1 MQTEKSVKV
10 DRRIRAATL
19 GLWNRNGRTHTVII
33 RLAKRHDDIQAV
45 GRAALKQHH
54 ELLLRR
60 HRSGSHG
67 PLQKRRHGAQ
77 TYHRHTAL
85 LQEISPRKS
94 QVPDAFTTLVLHGN
108 LSCPTSVFEIPGR
121 PAPTRRRRPD
131 PPACADHQAWPARLA
146 GYRVAFRA
154 F

>member
-1 MQTEKSVKV
+1 ARWIRCASGVHDGKLVLAEERLERREALMQTKKSVRV

-19 GLWNRNGRTHTVII
+19 GRGNRNGGTHTVII

-54 ELLLRR
+54 ELLLVW

-67 PLQKRRHGAQ
+67 ALQKRRHGAQ

-85 LQEISPRKS
+85 LQEISPRES
-94 QVPDAFTTLVLHGN
+94 QVPNAFATLVLHGG
-108 LSCPTSVFEIPGR
+108 LSCPSVSEI
-121 PAPTRRRRPD
+121 
-131 PPACADHQAWPARLA
+131 
-146 GYRVAFRA
+146 
-154 F
+154 